1 MDDTYNFGG
10 VEAFCLLF
18 LDYILITDTVKVK
31 IERMKNN
38 EEAWGALNNQQ
49 IENWNDDVIAFEVK
63 CLILKQDRY

>member
-38 EEAWGALNNQQ
+38 K
-49 IENWNDDVIAFEVK
+49 EV
-63 CLILKQDRY
+63 